1 VDTEGARLARDWLAE
16 RNVTQVGDGWVH
28 DGEECSAN
36 EVAHEWTDKA
46 LEDPDLDESGR
57 VRVALGLL
65 DLLDQYAV
73 AMYLKTTPLPPE
85 ADVLLWDAYRRR
97 LEAPESAEPV
107 TYSLWVD
114 WFEDPITVEG
124 AFAEVMARPDDL
136 ADGPL
141 RRNRRVLSVS
151 GPVPWRVKR
160 TAYEAAATVPE
171 LHLALFHGL
180 LGSRYDVYGDLDA
193 PAALGLLRRL
203 ELPEGTANVDVLREE
218 LEARRG

>member
-1 VDTEGARLARDWLAE
+1 MARGWLAE
-16 RNVTQVGDGWVH
+16 RGVTSVGDGWVR
-28 DGEECSAN
+28 DGEGCSAN
-36 EVAHEWTDKA
+36 DVAHEWTDKA
-46 LEDPDLDESGR
+46 LEDPDLDEVGR

-73 AMYLKTTPLPPE
+73 AMYLKTTPMPPE
-85 ADVLLWDAYRRR
+85 ADVLFWDAYRRR

-114 WFEDPITVEG
+114 WFEDPVTVEG

-136 ADGPL
+136 AEGAL
-141 RRNRRVLSVS
+141 RRNRRVLAVS

-180 LGSRYDVYGDLDA
+180 LGSRYDVYGDLD
-193 PAALGLLRRL
+193 PVEALDLLRRL
-203 ELPEGTANVDVLREE
+203 DLPEGTENLGVLREE
-218 LEARRG
+218 LAARRG